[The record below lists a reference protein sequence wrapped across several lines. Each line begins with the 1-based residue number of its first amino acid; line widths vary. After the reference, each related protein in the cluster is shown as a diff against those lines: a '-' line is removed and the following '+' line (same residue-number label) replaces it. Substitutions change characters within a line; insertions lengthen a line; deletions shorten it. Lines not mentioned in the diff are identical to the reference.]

1 MGVGEEVVEGMDGEG
16 VEGVDE
22 EAVEGVDEEVVEGVD
37 WLVDLDL
44 VVGLGWYGIV
54 FGVPYNHCKSDMFD
68 HSEQN

>member
-16 VEGVDE
+16 
-22 EAVEGVDEEVVEGVD
+22 VEGVDEEVVEGVD

>member
-16 VEGVDE
+16 VEGVD
-22 EAVEGVDEEVVEGVD
+22 
-37 WLVDLDL
+37 WLVNLDL